1 MSGDD
6 LQRVKE
12 VARLNAREVAAR
24 AADDR
29 AYAERIN
36 ALFHPA
42 VEFHSRLT
50 GVEGRAY
57 RGHEGLDRYRADMLE
72 AFDDWGP
79 EGVAAERLADGRV
92 LVTGG
97 FRVRG
102 RESGAPALMQ
112 HASVWELEDGLVRR
126 VETFGS
132 EQQARA
138 STS

>member
-1 MSGDD
+1 MSADD
-6 LQRVKE
+6 LELAEQA
-12 VARLNAREVAAR
+12 ARLNERKVAVR
-24 AADDR
+24 AAADR

-50 GVEGRAY
+50 GVEGEAY

-79 EGVAAERLADGRV
+79 EGVVAERLADGRV

-132 EQQARA
+132 EKQARA
-138 STS
+138 STG